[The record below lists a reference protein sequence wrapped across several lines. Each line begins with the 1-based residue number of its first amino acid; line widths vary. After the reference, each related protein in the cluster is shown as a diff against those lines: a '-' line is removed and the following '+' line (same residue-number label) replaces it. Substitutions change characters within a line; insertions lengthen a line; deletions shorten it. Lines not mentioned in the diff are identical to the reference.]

1 MERII
6 KIIENSLINNQETIS
21 QKSLLEICK
30 AYSIYNIDEII
41 RYFKEKSLIN
51 YKDILYLP
59 ASLQIDLIKEVRNG
73 DKNAR
78 NVMILTNYTLVTNI
92 VNHFMT
98 YDLDKEDFVEYGI
111 LGLMYAID
119 NYNLDNNAAF
129 TTYAT
134 KCIIGF
140 LKKNLPRLISQLS
153 IGRNIYYLNTKI
165 QKIEE
170 KLMKSLGRED
180 ISDLEILNELK
191 KSNSYKNIKEEDIY
205 YVRLYSK
212 YTYSLDK
219 EKVTEKGND
228 INYTIN
234 CVTSEYDEFEDKVLD
249 KIYYET
255 ISKIFTGEI
264 KTNLTEVELK
274 VLWYRYGFDEEN
286 IFRSSDEVGKI
297 LKVSGARIRQ
307 VERNALGK
315 LRLSNVIRKLEKE
328 NKSYIYF

>member
-30 AYSIYNIDEII
+30 SYSIYNTNEII
-41 RYFKEKSLIN
+41 NNFREKKLIN
-51 YKDILYLP
+51 NKDILYLP

-78 NVMILTNYTLVTNI
+78 EVMILTNYTLVTNI

-98 YDLDKEDFVEYGI
+98 YNLDKEDFVGYGI

-119 NYNLDNNAAF
+119 NYDLNNTAAF

-134 KCIIGF
+134 NCINGY

-219 EKVTEKGND
+219 EKVTEDGND
-228 INYTIN
+228 LNYTID
-234 CVTSEYDEFEDKVLD
+234 CVTSDKDEFEEDIINR
-249 KIYYET
+249 IYYE
-255 ISKIFTGEI
+255 IFPKIFSGEI
-264 KTNLTEVELK
+264 ENKLKPMEIK
-274 VLWYRYGFDEEN
+274 VLWYRYGFDKEN
-286 IFRSSDEVGKI
+286 IFRSSDDVGKI
-297 LKVSGARIRQ
+297 LGVSGARIRQ
-307 VERNALGK
+307 IEKDALRK
-315 LRLSNVIRKLEKE
+315 LRKLRIFIDEQKE
-328 NKSYIYF
+328 LKRNNYF